1 MVDNFVLSAQLW
13 VLVLEG
19 VEAVR
24 TGDDNLALLRR
35 DTVEDL
41 IELFDVLLSQHLE
54 EELVTSA
61 ASGITSTALS
71 LGEHSVLHTGGV
83 KHFCNS
89 LGGLL
94 RIVVVSTGTTDPEQV
109 LGVVE
114 ALDIFAPNRDDD
126 AFLADLVNPVGTSGS
141 VLAPRVALGLEV
153 LEQASQL
160 GREVRLNQN
169 LVAAHIDDVVD
180 VLNVNRALLNTG
192 TTVGA
197 GPQDVLVDD
206 ALIAVA
212 NQRLGQECCASAFAL
227 ASGFDGLASQ
237 QVRGR
242 SVSVVTQLVNQQ
254 LRGQWL
260 GSVPCR
266 ALLLAATTLSTRGE
280 VQQSLPGVVGD
291 HTGTHGVNFWVSLF
305 QVQNLAVR
313 GHRLSASEG
322 VVAISVALEQDV
334 GECQEAVP
342 CDTPSQ
348 VAANNEEPDHTG
360 QQLNQREDGH
370 HDFGGRQNLCDTTG
384 DEVRPGPD
392 LGASVT
398 VVAVGSQL
406 GCLDEHHAEAL
417 DEDDSLDE
425 ISSTSIGAVEAAQTL
440 LAEVGLAD
448 EDQCQDAQGGAQAEQ
463 FVDEVPGGQI
473 PEDWPTT
480 GWPEGLN
487 VRLEPHQGAEEEA
500 HHDEPVSHSNAGFL
514 GHLGVTD
521 DLSDHGPNTGSPFTG
536 VTVCLLAHHDGL
548 HHMGESLDKDEPA
561 GQGQQD
567 ANNAD
572 CDGESGR
579 FRNRRV
585 SRRRGEVEHAH
596 NVPSRLAQPG

>member
-360 QQLNQREDGH
+360 Q
-370 HDFGGRQNLCDTTG
+370 
-384 DEVRPGPD
+384 
-392 LGASVT
+392 
-398 VVAVGSQL
+398 
-406 GCLDEHHAEAL
+406 
-417 DEDDSLDE
+417 
-425 ISSTSIGAVEAAQTL
+425 
-440 LAEVGLAD
+440 
-448 EDQCQDAQGGAQAEQ
+448 
-463 FVDEVPGGQI
+463 
-473 PEDWPTT
+473 
-480 GWPEGLN
+480 
-487 VRLEPHQGAEEEA
+487 
-500 HHDEPVSHSNAGFL
+500 
-514 GHLGVTD
+514 
-521 DLSDHGPNTGSPFTG
+521 
-536 VTVCLLAHHDGL
+536 
-548 HHMGESLDKDEPA
+548 
-561 GQGQQD
+561 
-567 ANNAD
+567 
-572 CDGESGR
+572 
-579 FRNRRV
+579 
-585 SRRRGEVEHAH
+585 
-596 NVPSRLAQPG
+596 